1 MNSKD
6 NNRAEHDAELR
17 RLAEEIAWKKA
28 PRSPERL
35 SPGDT
40 QKIIHELRVHQ
51 IELEMQNEELRRTQ
65 LELDASRERY
75 FNLHDMAPVGYCT
88 LNNQGLVLENN
99 LTAATMLGVP
109 REALNKQPI
118 SRFILK
124 EDQDIYYLLSRQLF
138 KHGEPQTCEL
148 RMAKKDGTVF
158 WGQLA
163 ASRVQSANGTFV
175 CHVILSDI
183 TVRKRAEEALQEES
197 RKQYRNLVEGTSD
210 LVTRVDA
217 GGRLLFVNHAILKI
231 CGLMPEEC
239 IGRPAFDLVIP
250 EDRAATRAAFQ
261 AWLESGNEIF
271 KYENRLISTDGRVHY
286 VSWSIRA
293 DHDENGNISGFS
305 STARD
310 IAERKLA
317 EQALRES
324 EQFLKETQV
333 IANLGTYTL
342 DITADRWQSS
352 EVLDKI
358 FGINADFDKSFAG
371 WKSIIHPDW
380 QKIMSDYFLQQ
391 VIGRKTRFDKEYK
404 IIRQNDHAERWV
416 HGIGKLKFNDDN
428 QPVAMIGTIRDITER
443 KQDEEALIESN
454 RRLELAYRAA
464 GACYWD
470 WDMTSQRLYWSKE
483 LYKLFGLNPDMDNAT
498 FDTWKQVIHPDDY
511 EKARSR
517 IEHAI
522 KGKKPHSNE
531 YRIILPDGKVR
542 WISAWGNTAYDP
554 SGQPLRMTGICIDI
568 AERKE
573 AEEALRQSESRF
585 RSYFELPL
593 EGRAISLPDTRWLDV
608 NTTLCDMF
616 GYTKSELTQMT
627 WAEITHPGD
636 LDANM
641 ALLNRVL
648 SGGIDGY
655 TMDKRFVHK
664 DGHTVFTILTV
675 QCVRRP
681 DRSVDYFM
689 TVIKDI
695 SDRKRAELK
704 LIDALAEA
712 ERFREALDHVP
723 AYVFM
728 KDTQFNYIY
737 ANRKTLDLF
746 GCSAG
751 ELAGRDDTSFFSPD
765 TVNKIRKVDSR
776 VLLGEQASW
785 EFDAD
790 DKNGGRHV
798 YWDVKTPI
806 FAEPEKKTV
815 CGLLGIA
822 TDITGRKMIEEEIK
836 LKNNELLRINAEKDK
851 FFSIIA
857 HDLRSPF
864 NSFLMLTKIM
874 AQGSP
879 HLTMDK
885 IRGIAAEMRDSAANI
900 FRLLENL
907 LQWAATQQGLMPFNP
922 KPVQLRSIVDECIA
936 TGIEAAGS
944 KGIKITRRIPDGM
957 VVFAESNMLQAVIRN
972 LISNAVKFTP
982 KGGKIVLSAKTVGD
996 NNIEISVKDSGI
1008 GMNKAIV
1015 DNLFHL
1021 NVRTNR
1027 KGTENEPGT
1036 GLGLLLC
1043 KEFVEKH
1050 GGKIRVESRADKG
1063 SVFYFTIPCNAG
1075 TEELNMVKDVMPE
1088 NEKQIKKLKILI
1100 AEDDE
1105 YSELLI
1111 TLEVKK
1117 FGSEVLIARTG
1128 VDAVEA
1134 CRNNPELDLIM
1145 MDIEMPG
1152 MDGYEAVRQ
1161 IRQFNKDVI
1170 IIAQTAYALAGD
1182 REKAI
1187 AAGCDDYIAKPF
1199 YKNSLTELLKKHF

>member
-1 MNSKD
+1 MNSGD
-6 NNRAEHDAELR
+6 NNRVEHDAGLR
-17 RLAEEIAWKKA
+17 KSAEEIAWKKA

-51 IELEMQNEELRRTQ
+51 IELEMQNEELHRTQ
-65 LELDASRERY
+65 LELDAAMERY
-75 FNLHDMAPVGYCT
+75 FNLYDMAPVGYCT
-88 LNNQGLVLENN
+88 LDNQGLVLETN
-99 LTAATMLGVP
+99 LTAAAMLGVT
-109 REALNKQPI
+109 REALNKQPV

-124 EDQDIYYLLSRQLF
+124 EDQDIYYLLSKQLF

-148 RMAKKDGTVF
+148 RMAKKDGTIF

-163 ASRVQSANGTFV
+163 ATRVQNADGRFV
-175 CHVILSDI
+175 CHAILSDI
-183 TVRKRAEEALQEES
+183 TKRKRAEEALQEEN

-217 GGRLLFVNHAILKI
+217 CGRLLFVNHAIQKI
-231 CGLMPEEC
+231 CGLTPEKC
-239 IGRPAFDLVIP
+239 IGRSAFDLVIP

-261 AWLESGNEIF
+261 TWLESGNEIF
-271 KYENRLISTDGRVHY
+271 KYENRLISADGRAHY
-286 VSWSIRA
+286 VSWSIRT
-293 DHDENGNISGFS
+293 DHDEHGNISGFS

-310 IAERKLA
+310 ITERKLS

-324 EQFLKETQV
+324 ERFLKETQV

-358 FGINADFDKSFAG
+358 FGIDADFDKSFAG
-371 WKSIIHPDW
+371 WNLTIHPDW
-380 QKIMSDYFLQQ
+380 RKVMTDYFIQEVL
-391 VIGRKTRFDKEYK
+391 GGKNNFDKEYK

-416 HGIGKLKFNDDN
+416 HGIGKLKFNDKN
-428 QPVAMIGTIRDITER
+428 QPVTMVGTIRDIT
-443 KQDEEALIESN
+443 
-454 RRLELAYRAA
+454 
-464 GACYWD
+464 
-470 WDMTSQRLYWSKE
+470 
-483 LYKLFGLNPDMDNAT
+483 
-498 FDTWKQVIHPDDY
+498 
-511 EKARSR
+511 
-517 IEHAI
+517 
-522 KGKKPHSNE
+522 
-531 YRIILPDGKVR
+531 
-542 WISAWGNTAYDP
+542 
-554 SGQPLRMTGICIDI
+554 GQ
-568 AERKE
+568 KH
-573 AEEALRQSESRF
+573 AEEALRLSEARLQKIISNTLAGYFFIDRDGLFQRVNDSWLRMHGYDSPDEVIGRPFTLTQVDAALEDARKNMDSMLAGDTIPSGEFSRRCRDGSVRYHTFSAQPVVEAGAIVGVEGFIIDATDRKWAEDALRESESRF

-593 EGRAISLPDTRWLDV
+593 EGRAISLPDTRWFDV
-608 NTTLCDMF
+608 NTTLCEMF
-616 GYTKSELTQMT
+616 GYTKAELTQMT
-627 WAEITHPGD
+627 WSEITHPDD

-641 ALLNRVL
+641 ALLNRML
-648 SGGIDGY
+648 DGGIDGY
-655 TMDKRFVHK
+655 TLDKRFIHK

-675 QCVRRP
+675 QCVRRT

-695 SDRKRAELK
+695 SDRKQTELK

-728 KDTQFNYIY
+728 KDTKFNYVY
-737 ANRKTLDLF
+737 ANRQTLELF

-751 ELAGRDDTSFFSPD
+751 ELTGRDDASFFSSD
-765 TVNKIRKVDSR
+765 TARQVREFDSR
-776 VLLGEQASW
+776 VLAGEQTAS
-785 EFDAD
+785 EIDTV
-790 DKNGGRHV
+790 DKNGRRHV
-798 YWDVKTPI
+798 YWEVKTPI
-806 FAEPEKKTV
+806 FAESEKKTV
-815 CGLLGIA
+815 CGLLGIS

-836 LKNNELLRINAEKDK
+836 LKNEELSKINAEKDK

-864 NSFLMLTKIM
+864 NSFLMLTQIM

-885 IRGIAAEMRDSAANI
+885 IREIAADMRDSATNI

-907 LQWAATQQGLMPFNP
+907 LQWAITRQGLMPFNP
-922 KPVQLRSIVDECIA
+922 KRVQLRPVVDECVA
-936 TGIEAAGS
+936 AGIEAAGS
-944 KGIKITRRIPDGM
+944 KGIKITCNIPDDM
-957 VVFAESNMLQAVIRN
+957 VVFAESNMLQTVIRN

-982 KGGKIVLSAKTVGD
+982 KDGRISLSAKADGD

-1008 GMNKAIV
+1008 GMSRAIV
-1015 DNLFHL
+1015 DNLFRID
-1021 NVRTNR
+1021 VRTNR
-1027 KGTENEPGT
+1027 KGTENESGT

-1050 GGKIRVESRADKG
+1050 GGKIRVESEADKG
-1063 SVFYFTIPCNAG
+1063 SVFYFTIPCN
-1075 TEELNMVKDVMPE
+1075 PE
-1088 NEKQIKKLKILI
+1088 PEKKNIVEAVVPEDEKPIKNLKILI

-1117 FGSEVLIARTG
+1117 IGREVLIARNG
-1128 VDAVEA
+1128 FDAVEA

-1152 MDGYEAVRQ
+1152 MDGYEAARQ
-1161 IRQFNKDVI
+1161 IRQFNKEVI
-1170 IIAQTAYALAGD
+1170 IIAQTAYALTGD

-1187 AAGCDDYIAKPF
+1187 AAGCNDYIAKPF
-1199 YKNSLTELLKKHF
+1199 YKNALAELLKKYF